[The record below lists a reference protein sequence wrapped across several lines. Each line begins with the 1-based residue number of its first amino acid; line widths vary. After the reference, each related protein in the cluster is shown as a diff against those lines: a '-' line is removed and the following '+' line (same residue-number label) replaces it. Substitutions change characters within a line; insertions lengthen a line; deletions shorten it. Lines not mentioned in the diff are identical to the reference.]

1 MSIFDLHTQVLAD
14 YRDFV
19 RSFFTIADE
28 RARQFIEHALVEEA
42 KLWPDFLLQV
52 SPAYVRPATV
62 DDLAAQRVLAL
73 TIAELMKKEKLTKD
87 ALAKCMRTSRAAL
100 DRLLDPTKPSVTLVT
115 LGRAACALGR
125 TLRVELS

>member
-1 MSIFDLHTQVLAD
+1 M
-14 YRDFV
+14 
-19 RSFFTIADE
+19 
-28 RARQFIEHALVEEA
+28 
-42 KLWPDFLLQV
+42 WPDFLLQV

>member
-1 MSIFDLHTQVLAD
+1 MSIFDLHARVLAD

-28 RARQFIEHALVEEA
+28 RARQFIEHELVEEA
-42 KLWPDFLLQV
+42 RLWPDFLLQV

-115 LGRAACALGR
+115 LGKAACALGR
-125 TLRVELS
+125 TRRVELS

>member
-28 RARQFIEHALVEEA
+28 RARQFIEHELVEEA
-42 KLWPDFLLQV
+42 RLWPDFLLQV

-115 LGRAACALGR
+115 LGKAACALGR

>member
-87 ALAKCMRTSRAAL
+87 VLAKCMRTSRAAL

-115 LGRAACALGR
+115 LGKAACALGR

>member
-115 LGRAACALGR
+115 LGKAACALGR